1 MIEREGATL
10 AESLRRAR
18 FEIIP
23 MKGIDAQIP
32 HLPPDATVTVTS
44 SPTKGI
50 DATLELAQR
59 LRRDGFHVVPHV
71 AARLVAGGGHL
82 RDILDRIEDM
92 GVSEVFVVAGDARE
106 PSGPYEGASDLLRA
120 MADMGHHLTD
130 IGITGYPESHS
141 FISDATTIKA
151 MYDKAPYATYIVSQ
165 ICYDPS
171 VVAWWIGAVRE
182 RGVDLPIHIGLPGV
196 VDRARLMRISL
207 KVGLGDSLRFL
218 RRQGGVAARLL
229 SGYSPDDLV
238 TALAPQV
245 SDGRGNVRGWHLF
258 TFNEVEKTERWR
270 QQMLS
275 RYRGAQQA

>member
-59 LRRDGFHVVPHV
+59 LRRDGFHVVPHI

-196 VDRARLMRISL
+196 VDRARLMRISM

>member
-1 MIEREGATL
+1 MIKREGAAL
-10 AESLRRAR
+10 GASLRRAR

-23 MKGIDAQIP
+23 MKGIDEQIP

-59 LRRDGFHVVPHV
+59 LRRDGFHVVPHI

-82 RDILDRIEDM
+82 RDILDRVEDL
-92 GVSEVFVVAGDARE
+92 GISEVFVVAGDAKE

-120 MADMGHHLTD
+120 MADLGHRLTD

-141 FISDATTIKA
+141 FISDATTIQA

-182 RGVDLPIHIGLPGV
+182 RGVDLPIYIGLPGV
-196 VDRARLMRISL
+196 VDRVRLMRISM

-218 RRQGGVAARLL
+218 HRQGGVAARLL
-229 SGYSPDDLV
+229 GGYSPDDLV
-238 TALAPQV
+238 TALDPQV
-245 SDGRGNVRGWHLF
+245 SEGRDNVRGWHLF
-258 TFNEVEKTERWR
+258 TFNEIENTERWR

-275 RYRGAQQA
+275 RYPGAEHA